1 MCLMY
6 AFNNKRAD
14 SLWCF
19 RGQFPSVQLV
29 QFLLAFSS
37 LVEQV
42 ATNVDDMEH
51 REWLEMGFQHSQ

>member
-1 MCLMY
+1 MHSIIKELILCGV
-6 AFNNKRAD
+6 FGV
-14 SLWCF
+14 S
-19 RGQFPSVQLV
+19 FPSVQFV